1 MRADARANRQDLLAA
16 AGRLIATQG
25 AAMSLRG
32 VAQEAGVG
40 VGTLYRHFPTRR
52 DLLDAVLED
61 VVARTG
67 GILQAFLDGVGGD
80 GHGGGTEARWRRL
93 AEDLGAVNLASLAAA
108 RDDFDPADRPP
119 EALIAEAERVI
130 LELADQVVA
139 EARRAGLVGPDVTGA
154 DYLFGL
160 LMVTRSPECALL
172 GHGPALPPPFS
183 TFGDEQ
189 TVTDGWFKDQLGDIG
204 FRVIVNAVFQDM
216 AKGWRIHH
224 HMEPHACLS

>member
-16 AGRLIATQG
+16 AGRLITTQG

-52 DLLDAVLED
+52 DLLDAVLAD
-61 VVARTG
+61 VVARIG
-67 GILQAFLDGVGGD
+67 GILQEFLDGAGGDSTAAGGD
-80 GHGGGTEARWRRL
+80 GAEPVAETETRWRRL
-93 AEDLGAVNLASLAAA
+93 AEDLGAVNLSSLAAA

-119 EALIAEAERVI
+119 EALMAEAERVI
-130 LELADQVVA
+130 LELADRVMA

-160 LMVTRSPECALL
+160 LMVTRPPECEPLDRGLDQRRWLL
-172 GHGPALPPPFS
+172 DTYLRGLRP
-183 TFGDEQ
+183 
-189 TVTDGWFKDQLGDIG
+189 
-204 FRVIVNAVFQDM
+204 
-216 AKGWRIHH
+216 
-224 HMEPHACLS
+224 

>member
-16 AGRLIATQG
+16 AAHLLQEQG
-25 AAMSLRG
+25 AGMSLRA
-32 VAQEAGVG
+32 VAQEAGLG

-67 GILQAFLDGVGGD
+67 GILQAFLDGAVGD
-80 GHGGGTEARWRRL
+80 GHDGGTEARWRRL

-108 RDDFDPADRPP
+108 RDDFDPADRPS

-172 GHGPALPPPFS
+172 GHGP
-183 TFGDEQ
+183 
-189 TVTDGWFKDQLGDIG
+189 DQRRWLLGTYLRG
-204 FRVIVNAVFQDM
+204 LR
-216 AKGWRIHH
+216 
-224 HMEPHACLS
+224 P

>member
-93 AEDLGAVNLASLAAA
+93 AAA

-172 GHGPALPPPFS
+172 GHGP
-183 TFGDEQ
+183 
-189 TVTDGWFKDQLGDIG
+189 DQRRWLLDTYLRGL
-204 FRVIVNAVFQDM
+204 R
-216 AKGWRIHH
+216 
-224 HMEPHACLS
+224 P

>member
-16 AGRLIATQG
+16 AGRLIAIQG

-61 VVARTG
+61 VVAGIG
-67 GILQAFLDGVGGD
+67 GILQAFLDGTGGA
-80 GHGGGTEARWRRL
+80 EARWRRL

-160 LMVTRSPECALL
+160 LMVTRSPECELP
-172 GHGPALPPPFS
+172 GHGPGQRRWLLDTYLRGLRP
-183 TFGDEQ
+183 
-189 TVTDGWFKDQLGDIG
+189 
-204 FRVIVNAVFQDM
+204 
-216 AKGWRIHH
+216 
-224 HMEPHACLS
+224 

>member
-1 MRADARANRQDLLAA
+1 M
-16 AGRLIATQG
+16 
-25 AAMSLRG
+25 
-32 VAQEAGVG
+32 
-40 VGTLYRHFPTRR
+40 GTLYRHFPTRR

-67 GILQAFLDGVGGD
+67 GILQAFLDGAAGDERDGGA
-80 GHGGGTEARWRRL
+80 EARWRRL

-160 LMVTRSPECALL
+160 PMVTRSPECALL
-172 GHGPALPPPFS
+172 GHGP
-183 TFGDEQ
+183 DQ
-189 TVTDGWFKDQLGDIG
+189 RGWLLDTYLRGL
-204 FRVIVNAVFQDM
+204 R
-216 AKGWRIHH
+216 
-224 HMEPHACLS
+224 P

>member
-67 GILQAFLDGVGGD
+67 GILQAFLDGAVGD
-80 GHGGGTEARWRRL
+80 GHDGGTEARWRRL

-160 LMVTRSPECALL
+160 LMVTRSPECELL
-172 GHGPALPPPFS
+172 GHGP
-183 TFGDEQ
+183 GQ
-189 TVTDGWFKDQLGDIG
+189 RGWLLDTYLRGL
-204 FRVIVNAVFQDM
+204 R
-216 AKGWRIHH
+216 
-224 HMEPHACLS
+224 P

>member
-67 GILQAFLDGVGGD
+67 GILQAFLDGVLGRRRGTSSGWGGP
-80 GHGGGTEARWRRL
+80 GCCRSWCL
-93 AEDLGAVNLASLAAA
+93 SSS
-108 RDDFDPADRPP
+108 
-119 EALIAEAERVI
+119 
-130 LELADQVVA
+130 
-139 EARRAGLVGPDVTGA
+139 ARRAGAAIGA
-154 DYLFGL
+154 CTPAADPLRGL
-160 LMVTRSPECALL
+160 RPASRRGWAHRQ
-172 GHGPALPPPFS
+172 GHE
-183 TFGDEQ
+183 DEPRG
-189 TVTDGWFKDQLGDIG
+189 VRLIPRYDL
-204 FRVIVNAVFQDM
+204 
-216 AKGWRIHH
+216 
-224 HMEPHACLS
+224 